1 VLIKLGADV
10 EVDIATGDEMAE
22 HVRKGIKGS
31 SAKGRAFP
39 LVGSNANLEATVSGS
54 PGDGVIRL
62 GRPPNGQVWNIVSVM
77 VLGIDDHTSGAAKC
91 ALYTDSDP
99 ANLNLSSCEIPGITV
114 PYFNAISKQTIWA
127 HSSGQV
133 CLNVTGSGGAQV
145 VAKVGVV
152 EYRWDEIFDSGL
164 R

>member
-10 EVDIATGDEMAE
+10 EIDIATGDEVKKA
-22 HVRKGIKGS
+22 VKDGITGS
-31 SAKGRAFP
+31 SARGRAFP
-39 LVGSNANLEATVSGS
+39 LVGSNATLEVAVSGS

-62 GRPPNGQVWNIVSVM
+62 GRPPNGQVWNIVSVT

-91 ALYTDSDP
+91 ALYVDSDP
-99 ANLNLSSCEIPGITV
+99 ANLNLASCVIPGITV
-114 PYFNAISKQTIWA
+114 PYFNAISKQTVWA

-145 VAKVGVV
+145 VCAVGVV
-152 EYRWDEIFDSGL
+152 EYRWEEIFDTGL